1 MKLYIV
7 IVISVVSSITQLSA
21 QSKIYLA
28 GGLSNVFGS
37 GSNLV
42 LGDDDYGGKFNYL
55 SVDLEIQQRIIGS
68 FNMVGGVSLFK
79 AGYDATDNSFSSN
92 SKFDATYISVP
103 LLVRWNVGNLNYL
116 YIDLGPMPYYLA
128 QAHLEESVN
137 RFNQPYSVEGDITQ
151 YSHRF
156 YYAFK
161 FQFIIVINRI
171 YIGMYTI
178 KPPKGQP
185 TINGLERHWGLN
197 EQESTYLLSNG
208 LSDYTILGLKLGVR
222 IK

>member
-1 MKLYIV
+1 MKSCTIIFICLV
-7 IVISVVSSITQLSA
+7 GVLTNLSA
-21 QSKIYLA
+21 QSRIYLA

-42 LGDDDYGGKFNYL
+42 LGDNNYGGKFSYL
-55 SVDLEIQQRIIGS
+55 SVDLEVQQRIIGS
-68 FNMVGGVSLFK
+68 FNMVGGVSMFR

-92 SKFDATYISVP
+92 STFDATYISVP

-128 QAHLEESVN
+128 HAYLKESVM
-137 RFNQPYSVEGDITQ
+137 RFNQPYVVEGDITQ

-161 FQFIIVINRI
+161 FQMILVINRF
-171 YIGMYTI
+171 YVGMYSI

-185 TINGLERHWGLN
+185 TINGLEQHWGLN